1 MGLSLD
7 YYFLV
12 SSIIFTAVL
21 LLSTTTALRDYW
33 LTYKG
38 VLPAVEQTT
47 LDGIKRL
54 RNEGKMSWAIKR
66 FDSSLKTKINIL
78 CEGLRRLLRG
88 FKLFC

>member
-7 YYFLV
+7 YYILV
-12 SSIIFTAVL
+12 SSIIFIAVL

-47 LDGIKRL
+47 LDDIKRL

-66 FDSSLKTKINIL
+66 FRQLPENKNKYT
-78 CEGLRRLLRG
+78 LRG
-88 FKLFC
+88 AKEIVDGL